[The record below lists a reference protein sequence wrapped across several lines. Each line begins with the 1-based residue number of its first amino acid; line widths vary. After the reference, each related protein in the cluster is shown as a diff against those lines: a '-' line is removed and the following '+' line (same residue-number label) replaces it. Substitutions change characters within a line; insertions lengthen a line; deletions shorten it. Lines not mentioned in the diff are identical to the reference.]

1 MNFNIKIFLLC
12 PIPEEQKPI
21 NEYIS
26 LKENTLTNW
35 ITLPKREY
43 FFTIA
48 RGFFILFLIGLTF
61 TFESVDSLNQILTT
75 IQRTIFFSLISL
87 FFVIIYVIIN
97 WKQVDTRFNT
107 SRLIYEEGSWYTSE
121 IWEKPISLIKNDKLI
136 SNQIIQPILSRNIS
150 FVGLLALGIFSFFI
164 LVEQL

>member
-26 LKENTLTNW
+26 LKENSLTNW
-35 ITLPKREY
+35 ITLTKKEY
-43 FFTIA
+43 LWTLI
-48 RGFFILFLIGLTF
+48 RGFFILFLICLTF
-61 TFESVDSLNQILTT
+61 TFEGTESITQIIET
-75 IQRTIFFSLISL
+75 IQITSICSLICLSIL
-87 FFVIIYVIIN
+87 LCYVIIN
-97 WKQVDTRFNT
+97 WKQVDNRFKT

-136 SNQIIQPILSRNIS
+136 SSQIIQPILIRNIR
-150 FVGLLALGIFSFFI
+150 FFLFFTFII
-164 LVEQL
+164 LFAFTFIENR

>member
-26 LKENTLTNW
+26 LKENSLTNW
-35 ITLPKREY
+35 ITLTKKEY
-43 FFTIA
+43 GLTLL
-48 RGFFILFLIGLTF
+48 RGFFILFLICLTF
-61 TFESVDSLNQILTT
+61 TFEGAESITQIIET
-75 IQRTIFFSLISL
+75 IQITSIFSLICLSTL
-87 FFVIIYVIIN
+87 LCYVIIN
-97 WKQVDTRFNT
+97 WKQVDNRFNT

-136 SNQIIQPILSRNIS
+136 SSQIIQPILIRNLRFFLFFALLI
-150 FVGLLALGIFSFFI
+150 LLAFLF
-164 LVEQL
+164 LQNR